1 MLEELDSEPMSL
13 DDMVKVQGQNLS
25 DYHKYV
31 STIQKDEASSMN
43 WTLSDFLCN
52 KYLKERDNMMKAA
65 LESNKM
71 MHSLCQ
77 AALKEHPFTLTLK
90 KLLGLD
96 GFAEPNVATCVYI
109 CSLKESMD
117 KEI

>member
-1 MLEELDSEPMSL
+1 
-13 DDMVKVQGQNLS
+13 
-25 DYHKYV
+25 
-31 STIQKDEASSMN
+31 MN

-96 GFAEPNVATCVYI
+96 GFTEPNVATCVYM